1 MEATGSQYLEDE
13 YCFADEAIRFTGL
26 DECIIGTDHRG
37 YLVYC
42 YNKMLRH
49 FMKDMGTLE
58 EAQEWID
65 FNVLGIKPDSYTI
78 IYSNEH

>member
-1 MEATGSQYLEDE
+1 MEATGSQYLEGE
-13 YCFADEAIRFTGL
+13 YYLDDEAIRFTDL

-58 EAQEWID
+58 DAQEWID